1 VPAANRGHRSSR
13 STSFFCGT
21 QLRAAPTFPF
31 FAAQQHAAP
40 QHRSKAASSFFA
52 APQFLTTEYFHR
64 PIQPES
70 VMLCASE
77 FWCKGQSRL

>member
-40 QHRSKAASSFFA
+40 QQGSFQLFRRTA
-52 APQFLTTEYFHR
+52 VFDNRILSPADPT
-64 PIQPES
+64 
-70 VMLCASE
+70 
-77 FWCKGQSRL
+77 